1 MEMEVSFTISNLGLK
16 KKKKEKEKDIL
27 TYFLLENMYINIK
40 EILSMNVSAVFI
52 TVACQNQRLGIS
64 PRRI

>member
-16 KKKKEKEKDIL
+16 RKKKEKDIL

>member
-16 KKKKEKEKDIL
+16 RKKKKEKDIL

>member
-16 KKKKEKEKDIL
+16 RKKEKVKDIL

>member
-16 KKKKEKEKDIL
+16 RKKKEKDIL
-27 TYFLLENMYINIK
+27 TYFLLENMYIDIK